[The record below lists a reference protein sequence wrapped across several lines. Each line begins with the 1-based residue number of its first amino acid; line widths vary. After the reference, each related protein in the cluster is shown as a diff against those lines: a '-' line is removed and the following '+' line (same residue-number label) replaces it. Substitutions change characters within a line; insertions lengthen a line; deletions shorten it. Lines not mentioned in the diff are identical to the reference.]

1 MIMMGIELTGSIS
14 FSYVYLH
21 GVIRDAEMRWDTM
34 MLMVCCFQGPIIMA
48 NFFLVM
54 QKQHDLISK

>member
-1 MIMMGIELTGSIS
+1 MGHNDAYGSV
-14 FSYVYLH
+14 FS
-21 GVIRDAEMRWDTM
+21 
-34 MLMVCCFQGPIIMA
+34 GPIIMA